1 MLPNTPATLIGWTKV
16 DILTF
21 FSVVQSSY
29 DLVQD
34 GEAQV
39 DIVVISGA
47 DGRVRLK
54 DYKVELGQ
62 YGFEQMNALQLYD
75 ADTYEWVD
83 IRWNFPLPV
92 YVIGQLIAVKYKA
105 VTQVMGLN
113 DLVTACRV
121 LN

>member
-1 MLPNTPATLIGWTKV
+1 MLPNTPATLISWTKV
-16 DILTF
+16 DIFTF

-92 YVIGQLIAVKYKA
+92 YVVGQLIAVKYKA